1 MGNFLNYSMKKL
13 QIFLIFIFT
22 LNINLITSQQVNTS
36 SGIVEIS
43 RFNKRLL
50 KELAQQQ
57 SSYIGLLVNRVKQLI
72 EDEKELN
79 NRITDLES
87 LLKISQNNL
96 NLSNNELKKY
106 TDLYSDEVDK
116 VAQLRIENNKIS
128 ILENEILVLKDSVLT
143 VSSLLNTYQSQ
154 LNQSSNTSPNI
165 SSSYDSFLNDLYLGI
180 TEIENQTLDLKPAGI
195 IAVNHIR
202 YFTNDD
208 DFNNYNIEL
217 GNNITQFF
225 DISEIDYQV
234 EKRINKEL
242 FNLSDIV
249 NWKSFIESNM
259 LSSGRV
265 GDIFPTFSFLKGKL
279 LTIKSENHE
288 KDFLFSVKEHD
299 YGRDNDYYNSVY
311 NNTKFSGQKP
321 IYFSLTDE
329 DEKEHLFGTIVIN
342 NEVYL
347 MLSNKDLI
355 NLGLSFK
362 TSGELSRNTILK
374 KVNYNNYSSEY
385 TYEDDYDDP
394 LCYNSNMASNTACR
408 DQRYFIYNDLN
419 TIYVKTKKTL
429 FRESSIV
436 DPIFILFKLE
446 IQ

>member
-13 QIFLIFIFT
+13 QIFLVVIFT
-22 LNINLITSQQVNTS
+22 FNFNQITSQQVRI
-36 SGIVEIS
+36 SGGTVDIS
-43 RFNKRLL
+43 RFNKKLL
-50 KELAQQQ
+50 KDLAQEQ
-57 SSYIGLLVNRVKQLI
+57 SLYINQLI
-72 EDEKELN
+72 EDKRELN
-79 NRITDLES
+79 KRINDLES

-96 NLSNNELKKY
+96 DLSNNELKKY

-116 VAQLRIENNKIS
+116 VAQLRTENNKIS
-128 ILENEILVLKDSVLT
+128 ILENEILILKDSVLT
-143 VSSLLNTYQSQ
+143 VNSLLNTYQSQ
-154 LNQSSNTSPNI
+154 INQSSNTSSNI

-202 YFTNDD
+202 YFNNDD
-208 DFNNYNIEL
+208 DYNNYNIRL
-217 GNNITQFF
+217 GHNITQFF

-242 FNLSDIV
+242 FNTLDIQ

-259 LSSGRV
+259 LSSSRA

-362 TSGELSRNTILK
+362 TSSELSRNTILK
-374 KVNYNNYSSEY
+374 RVDYNNYSYNY

-394 LCYNSNMASNTACR
+394 LCYIQDGQRPMACR
-408 DQRYFIYNDLN
+408 DKRYYLYNDSN
-419 TIYVKTKKTL
+419 TLYIKTKKTL

>member
-13 QIFLIFIFT
+13 QIFLVVIFT
-22 LNINLITSQQVNTS
+22 FNINLITSQQVRI
-36 SGIVEIS
+36 SGGTVDIS
-43 RFNKRLL
+43 RFNKKLL
-50 KELAQQQ
+50 KDLAQEQ
-57 SSYIGLLVNRVKQLI
+57 SLYINQLI
-72 EDEKELN
+72 DDKRELYK
-79 NRITDLES
+79 RISDLES

-96 NLSNNELKKY
+96 NVSNNELKKY

-116 VAQLRIENNKIS
+116 VAQLRTENNKIS
-128 ILENEILVLKDSVLT
+128 ILENEILILKDSVLT
-143 VSSLLNTYQSQ
+143 VNSLLNTYQSQ
-154 LNQSSNTSPNI
+154 INQSSNTSSNI

-195 IAVNHIR
+195 IAVNHIK

-208 DFNNYNIEL
+208 GFNNYNYDLQL

-225 DISEIDYQV
+225 DISEIDLQV

-242 FNLSDIV
+242 LNPSDIQ

-259 LSSGRV
+259 LSSSRA

-299 YGRDNDYYNSVY
+299 YGRDNDYYNSSVY
-311 NNTKFSGQKP
+311 NKTKFSGQKP

-329 DEKEHLFGTIVIN
+329 DEKEYLFGTIVIN

-362 TSGELSRNTILK
+362 TSNELSRNTILK
-374 KVNYNNYSSEY
+374 TFYSDNSPKGEY
-385 TYEDDYDDP
+385 TYERDYDDP
-394 LCYNSNMASNTACR
+394 LCYNSNSVSYTACR
-408 DQRYFIYNDLN
+408 ANRYYIYNDNN

-429 FRESSIV
+429 FRESLTV

>member
-13 QIFLIFIFT
+13 QIFLVVIFT
-22 LNINLITSQQVNTS
+22 FNFNQITSQQVRI
-36 SGIVEIS
+36 SGGTVDIS
-43 RFNKRLL
+43 RFNKKLL
-50 KELAQQQ
+50 KDLAQEQ
-57 SSYIGLLVNRVKQLI
+57 SLYINQLI
-72 EDEKELN
+72 EDKRELN
-79 NRITDLES
+79 KRINDLES

-96 NLSNNELKKY
+96 DLSNNELKKY

-116 VAQLRIENNKIS
+116 VAQLRRENNKIS
-128 ILENEILVLKDSVLT
+128 ILENEILVLKDSILSVN
-143 VSSLLNTYQSQ
+143 SLLNTYQSQ
-154 LNQSSNTSPNI
+154 INQSSNTSSNI

-202 YFTNDD
+202 YFNNDD
-208 DFNNYNIEL
+208 DYNNYNIRL
-217 GNNITQFF
+217 GHNITQFF

-242 FNLSDIV
+242 FNTLDIQ

-259 LSSGRV
+259 LSSSRA

-362 TSGELSRNTILK
+362 TSSELSRNTILK
-374 KVNYNNYSSEY
+374 RVDYNNYSYNY

-394 LCYNSNMASNTACR
+394 LCYIQDGQRPTACR
-408 DQRYFIYNDLN
+408 DKRYYLYNDSN
-419 TIYVKTKKTL
+419 TLYIKTKKTL

>member
-1 MGNFLNYSMKKL
+1 MKKL
-13 QIFLIFIFT
+13 QIFLVVIFT
-22 LNINLITSQQVNTS
+22 FNFNQITSQQVRI
-36 SGIVEIS
+36 SGGTVDIS
-43 RFNKRLL
+43 RFNKKLL
-50 KELAQQQ
+50 KDLAQEQ
-57 SSYIGLLVNRVKQLI
+57 SLYINQLI
-72 EDEKELN
+72 EDKRELN
-79 NRITDLES
+79 KRINDLES

-96 NLSNNELKKY
+96 DLSNNELKKY

-116 VAQLRIENNKIS
+116 VAQLRTENNKIS
-128 ILENEILVLKDSVLT
+128 ILENEILILKDSVLT
-143 VSSLLNTYQSQ
+143 VNSLLNTYQSQ
-154 LNQSSNTSPNI
+154 INQSSNTSSNI

-202 YFTNDD
+202 YFNNDD
-208 DFNNYNIEL
+208 DYNNYNIRL
-217 GNNITQFF
+217 GHNITQFF

-242 FNLSDIV
+242 FNTLDIQ

-259 LSSGRV
+259 LSSSRA

-362 TSGELSRNTILK
+362 TSSELSRNTILK
-374 KVNYNNYSSEY
+374 RVDYNNYSYNY

-394 LCYNSNMASNTACR
+394 LCYIQDGQRPMACR
-408 DQRYFIYNDLN
+408 DKRYYLYNDSN
-419 TIYVKTKKTL
+419 TLYIKTKKTL

>member
-1 MGNFLNYSMKKL
+1 MKKL
-13 QIFLIFIFT
+13 QIFLVVIFT
-22 LNINLITSQQVNTS
+22 FNINLITSQQVRI
-36 SGIVEIS
+36 SGGTVDIS
-43 RFNKRLL
+43 RFNKKLL
-50 KELAQQQ
+50 KDLAQEQ
-57 SSYIGLLVNRVKQLI
+57 SLYINQLI
-72 EDEKELN
+72 DDKRELYK
-79 NRITDLES
+79 RISDLES

-96 NLSNNELKKY
+96 NVSNNELKKY

-116 VAQLRIENNKIS
+116 VAQLRTENNKIS
-128 ILENEILVLKDSVLT
+128 ILENEILILKDSVLT
-143 VSSLLNTYQSQ
+143 VNSLLNTYQSQ
-154 LNQSSNTSPNI
+154 INQSSNTSSNI

-180 TEIENQTLDLKPAGI
+180 TEIQNQTLDLKPAGI
-195 IAVNHIR
+195 IAVNYVR

-208 DFNNYNIEL
+208 NFSNSSL

-225 DISEIDYQV
+225 DISEIDFQV

-242 FNLSDIV
+242 FNTSEIE

-259 LSSGRV
+259 LSSSRA
-265 GDIFPTFSFLKGKL
+265 GDIFPTFSFIKGKL
-279 LTIKSENHE
+279 LTINSENYE
-288 KDFLFSVKEHD
+288 KNFLFSVKEHE
-299 YGRDNDYYNSVY
+299 YEKTNDYYY
-311 NNTKFSGQKP
+311 NNAYRKTRYSGQKP

-347 MLSNKDLI
+347 MLSKNDLI

-362 TSGELSRNTILK
+362 TSNELSRNTILK
-374 KVNYNNYSSEY
+374 KVSSSDYSNEY
-385 TYEDDYDDP
+385 TYESDYDDP
-394 LCYNSNMASNTACR
+394 LCYNSNTGSYMACR
-408 DQRYFIYNDLN
+408 DRRYYIYNDLN

-446 IQ
+446 LQ

>member
-1 MGNFLNYSMKKL
+1 MGNLLNYSMKKL
-13 QIFLIFIFT
+13 QIFLVVIFT
-22 LNINLITSQQVNTS
+22 FNFNQITSQQVRI
-36 SGIVEIS
+36 SGGTVDIS
-43 RFNKRLL
+43 RFNKKLL
-50 KELAQQQ
+50 KDLAQEQ
-57 SSYIGLLVNRVKQLI
+57 SLYINQLI
-72 EDEKELN
+72 EDKRELN
-79 NRITDLES
+79 KRINDLES

-96 NLSNNELKKY
+96 NVSNNELKKY

-116 VAQLRIENNKIS
+116 VAQLRTENNKIS
-128 ILENEILVLKDSVLT
+128 ILENEILILKDSVLT
-143 VSSLLNTYQSQ
+143 VNSLLNTYQSQ
-154 LNQSSNTSPNI
+154 INQSSNTSSNI

-180 TEIENQTLDLKPAGI
+180 TEIQNQTLDLKPAGI

-208 DFNNYNIEL
+208 NFSNSSL

-242 FNLSDIV
+242 FNTSEIE

-259 LSSGRV
+259 LSSSRA
-265 GDIFPTFSFLKGKL
+265 GDIFPTFSFIKGKL
-279 LTIKSENHE
+279 LTINSENYE
-288 KDFLFSVKEHD
+288 KNFLFSVKEHE
-299 YGRDNDYYNSVY
+299 YEKTNDYYY
-311 NNTKFSGQKP
+311 NNAYRKTRYSGQKP

-329 DEKEHLFGTIVIN
+329 DENEHLFGTIVIN

-347 MLSNKDLI
+347 MLSKNDLI

-362 TSGELSRNTILK
+362 TSNELSRNTILK
-374 KVNYNNYSSEY
+374 KVNSSDYSNEY
-385 TYEDDYDDP
+385 TYESDYDDP
-394 LCYNSNMASNTACR
+394 LCYNSNTGSYMACR
-408 DQRYFIYNDLN
+408 DRRYYIYNDLN

-446 IQ
+446 LQ

>member
-1 MGNFLNYSMKKL
+1 MKKL
-13 QIFLIFIFT
+13 QIFLVVIFT
-22 LNINLITSQQVNTS
+22 FNFNQITSQQVRI
-36 SGIVEIS
+36 SGGTVDIS
-43 RFNKRLL
+43 RFNKKLL
-50 KELAQQQ
+50 KDLAQEQ
-57 SSYIGLLVNRVKQLI
+57 SLYINQLI
-72 EDEKELN
+72 EVNRELN
-79 NRITDLES
+79 KRINDLES

-96 NLSNNELKKY
+96 DLSNNELKKY

-116 VAQLRIENNKIS
+116 VAQLRTENNKIS
-128 ILENEILVLKDSVLT
+128 ILENEILILKDSVLT
-143 VSSLLNTYQSQ
+143 VNSLLNTYQSQ
-154 LNQSSNTSPNI
+154 KNQSSNTSSKI

-180 TEIENQTLDLKPAGI
+180 TEIQNQTLDLKPAGI
-195 IAVNHIR
+195 IAVNYVR

-208 DFNNYNIEL
+208 NFSNSSL

-242 FNLSDIV
+242 FNTSEIE

-259 LSSGRV
+259 LSSSRA
-265 GDIFPTFSFLKGKL
+265 GDIFPTFSFIKGKL
-279 LTIKSENHE
+279 LTINSENYE
-288 KDFLFSVKEHD
+288 KNFLFSVKEHE
-299 YGRDNDYYNSVY
+299 YEKTNDYYY
-311 NNTKFSGQKP
+311 NNAYRKTRYSGQKP

-329 DEKEHLFGTIVIN
+329 DEKEHLFGTILIN

-347 MLSNKDLI
+347 MLSKNDLI

-362 TSGELSRNTILK
+362 TSNELSRNTILK
-374 KVNYNNYSSEY
+374 KVSSSDYSNEY
-385 TYEDDYDDP
+385 TYESDYDDP
-394 LCYNSNMASNTACR
+394 LCYNSNTGSYMACR
-408 DQRYFIYNDLN
+408 DRRYYIYNDLN

-446 IQ
+446 LQ

>member
-1 MGNFLNYSMKKL
+1 MGNLLNYSMKKL
-13 QIFLIFIFT
+13 QIFLVVIFT
-22 LNINLITSQQVNTS
+22 FNFNQITSQQVRI
-36 SGIVEIS
+36 SGGTVDIS
-43 RFNKRLL
+43 RFNKKLL
-50 KELAQQQ
+50 KDLAQEQ
-57 SSYIGLLVNRVKQLI
+57 SLYINQLI
-72 EDEKELN
+72 EDKRELN
-79 NRITDLES
+79 KRINDLES

-96 NLSNNELKKY
+96 NVSNNELKKY

-116 VAQLRIENNKIS
+116 VAQLRTENNKIS
-128 ILENEILVLKDSVLT
+128 ILENEILILKDSVLT
-143 VSSLLNTYQSQ
+143 VNSLLNTYQSQ
-154 LNQSSNTSPNI
+154 INQSSNTSPNI

-180 TEIENQTLDLKPAGI
+180 TEIQNQTLDLKPAGI

-208 DFNNYNIEL
+208 NFSNSSL

-242 FNLSDIV
+242 FNTSEIE

-259 LSSGRV
+259 LSSSRA
-265 GDIFPTFSFLKGKL
+265 GDIFPTFSFIKGKL
-279 LTIKSENHE
+279 LTINSENYE
-288 KDFLFSVKEHD
+288 KNFLFSVKEHE
-299 YGRDNDYYNSVY
+299 YEKTNDYYY
-311 NNTKFSGQKP
+311 NNAYRKTRYSGQKP

-329 DEKEHLFGTIVIN
+329 DENEHLFGTIVIN

-347 MLSNKDLI
+347 MLSKNDLI

-362 TSGELSRNTILK
+362 TSNELSRNTILK
-374 KVNYNNYSSEY
+374 KVNSSDYSNEY
-385 TYEDDYDDP
+385 TYESDYDDP
-394 LCYNSNMASNTACR
+394 LCYNSNTGSYMACR
-408 DQRYFIYNDLN
+408 DRRYYIYNDLN

-446 IQ
+446 LQ

>member
-1 MGNFLNYSMKKL
+1 MGNLLNYSMKKL
-13 QIFLIFIFT
+13 QIFLVVIFT
-22 LNINLITSQQVNTS
+22 FNFNQITSQQVRI
-36 SGIVEIS
+36 SGGTVDIS
-43 RFNKRLL
+43 RFNKKLL
-50 KELAQQQ
+50 KDLAQEQ
-57 SSYIGLLVNRVKQLI
+57 SLYINQLI
-72 EDEKELN
+72 EVNRELN
-79 NRITDLES
+79 KRINDLES

-96 NLSNNELKKY
+96 DLSNNELKKY

-116 VAQLRIENNKIS
+116 VAQLRTENNKIS
-128 ILENEILVLKDSVLT
+128 ILENEILILKDSVLT
-143 VSSLLNTYQSQ
+143 LNSLLNTYQSQ
-154 LNQSSNTSPNI
+154 INQSSNTSSNI

-180 TEIENQTLDLKPAGI
+180 TEIQNQTLDLKPAGI
-195 IAVNHIR
+195 IAVNYVR

-208 DFNNYNIEL
+208 NFSNSSL

-242 FNLSDIV
+242 FNTSEIE

-259 LSSGRV
+259 LSSSRA
-265 GDIFPTFSFLKGKL
+265 GDIFPTFSFIKGKL
-279 LTIKSENHE
+279 LTINSENYE
-288 KDFLFSVKEHD
+288 KNFLFSVKEHE
-299 YGRDNDYYNSVY
+299 YEKTNDYYY
-311 NNTKFSGQKP
+311 NNAYRKTRYSGQKP

-329 DEKEHLFGTIVIN
+329 DEKEHLFGTILIN

-347 MLSNKDLI
+347 MLSKNDLI

-362 TSGELSRNTILK
+362 TSNELSRNTILK
-374 KVNYNNYSSEY
+374 KVSSSDYSNEY
-385 TYEDDYDDP
+385 TYESDYDDP
-394 LCYNSNMASNTACR
+394 LCYNSNTGSYMACR
-408 DQRYFIYNDLN
+408 DRRYYIYNDLN

-446 IQ
+446 LQ

>member
-1 MGNFLNYSMKKL
+1 MGNLLNYSMKKL
-13 QIFLIFIFT
+13 QIFLVVIFT
-22 LNINLITSQQVNTS
+22 FNINLITSQQVRI
-36 SGIVEIS
+36 SGGTVDIS
-43 RFNKRLL
+43 RFNKKLL
-50 KELAQQQ
+50 KDLAQEQ
-57 SSYIGLLVNRVKQLI
+57 SLYINQLI
-72 EDEKELN
+72 EVNRELN
-79 NRITDLES
+79 KRINDLES

-96 NLSNNELKKY
+96 NVSNNELKKY

-116 VAQLRIENNKIS
+116 VAQLRTENNKIS
-128 ILENEILVLKDSVLT
+128 ILENEILILKDSVLT
-143 VSSLLNTYQSQ
+143 VNSLLNTYQSQ
-154 LNQSSNTSPNI
+154 INQSSNTSSNI

-180 TEIENQTLDLKPAGI
+180 TEIQNQTLDLKPAGI
-195 IAVNHIR
+195 IAVNYVR

-208 DFNNYNIEL
+208 NFSNSSL

-242 FNLSDIV
+242 FNTSEIE

-259 LSSGRV
+259 LSSSRA
-265 GDIFPTFSFLKGKL
+265 GDIFPTFSFIKGKL
-279 LTIKSENHE
+279 LTINSENYE
-288 KDFLFSVKEHD
+288 KNFLFSVKEHE
-299 YGRDNDYYNSVY
+299 YEKTNDYYY
-311 NNTKFSGQKP
+311 NNAYRKTRYSGQKP

-347 MLSNKDLI
+347 MLSKNDLI

-362 TSGELSRNTILK
+362 TSNELSRNTILK
-374 KVNYNNYSSEY
+374 KVSSSDYSNEY
-385 TYEDDYDDP
+385 TYESDYDDP
-394 LCYNSNMASNTACR
+394 LCYNSNTGSYMACR
-408 DQRYFIYNDLN
+408 DRRYYIYNDLN

-446 IQ
+446 LQ

>member
-13 QIFLIFIFT
+13 QIFLVVIFT
-22 LNINLITSQQVNTS
+22 FNINQITSQQVRI
-36 SGIVEIS
+36 SGGTVDIS
-43 RFNKRLL
+43 RFNKKLL
-50 KELAQQQ
+50 KDLAQEQ
-57 SSYIGLLVNRVKQLI
+57 SLYINQLI
-72 EDEKELN
+72 EDKRELN
-79 NRITDLES
+79 KRINDLES

-96 NLSNNELKKY
+96 DLSNNELKKY

-116 VAQLRIENNKIS
+116 VAQLRTENNKIS
-128 ILENEILVLKDSVLT
+128 ILENEILILKDSVLT
-143 VSSLLNTYQSQ
+143 LNSLLNTYQSQ
-154 LNQSSNTSPNI
+154 INQSSNTSSNI

-180 TEIENQTLDLKPAGI
+180 TEIQNQTLDLKPAGI
-195 IAVNHIR
+195 IAVNYVR

-208 DFNNYNIEL
+208 NFSNSSL

-242 FNLSDIV
+242 FNTSEIE

-259 LSSGRV
+259 LSSSRA
-265 GDIFPTFSFLKGKL
+265 GDIFPTFSFIKGKL
-279 LTIKSENHE
+279 LTINSENYE
-288 KDFLFSVKEHD
+288 KNFLFSVKEHE
-299 YGRDNDYYNSVY
+299 YEKTNDYYY
-311 NNTKFSGQKP
+311 NNAYRKTRYSGQKP

-347 MLSNKDLI
+347 MLSKNDLI

-362 TSGELSRNTILK
+362 TSNELSRNTILK
-374 KVNYNNYSSEY
+374 MVNSSDYSNEY
-385 TYEDDYDDP
+385 TYERDYDDP
-394 LCYNSNMASNTACR
+394 LCYNSNTGSYMACR
-408 DQRYFIYNDLN
+408 DRRYYIYNDLN

-446 IQ
+446 LQ

>member
-1 MGNFLNYSMKKL
+1 MGNFLNYSMKKI
-13 QIFLIFIFT
+13 QIFLVVIFT
-22 LNINLITSQQVNTS
+22 FNINLITSQQVRI
-36 SGIVEIS
+36 SGGTVDIS
-43 RFNKRLL
+43 RFNKKLL
-50 KELAQQQ
+50 KDLAQEQ
-57 SSYIGLLVNRVKQLI
+57 SLYINQLI
-72 EDEKELN
+72 EDKRELN
-79 NRITDLES
+79 KRINDLES

-96 NLSNNELKKY
+96 NVSNNELKKY

-116 VAQLRIENNKIS
+116 VAQLRTENNKIS
-128 ILENEILVLKDSVLT
+128 ILENEILILKDSVLT
-143 VSSLLNTYQSQ
+143 VNSLLNTYQSQ
-154 LNQSSNTSPNI
+154 INQSSNTSSNI

-180 TEIENQTLDLKPAGI
+180 TEVENQTLDLKPAGI

-202 YFTNDD
+202 YFNNDD
-208 DFNNYNIEL
+208 DYNNYNIRL
-217 GNNITQFF
+217 GHNITQFF

-242 FNLSDIV
+242 FNTLDIQ

-259 LSSGRV
+259 LSSSRA

-362 TSGELSRNTILK
+362 TSSELSRNTILK
-374 KVNYNNYSSEY
+374 RVDYNNYSYNY

-394 LCYNSNMASNTACR
+394 LCYIQDGQRPMACR
-408 DQRYFIYNDLN
+408 DKRYYLYNDSN
-419 TIYVKTKKTL
+419 TLYIKTKKTL

>member
-1 MGNFLNYSMKKL
+1 MGNLLNYSMKKL
-13 QIFLIFIFT
+13 QIFLVVIFT
-22 LNINLITSQQVNTS
+22 FNINQITSQQVRI
-36 SGIVEIS
+36 SGGTVDIS
-43 RFNKRLL
+43 RFNKKLL
-50 KELAQQQ
+50 KDLAQEQ
-57 SSYIGLLVNRVKQLI
+57 SLYINQLI
-72 EDEKELN
+72 EVNRELN
-79 NRITDLES
+79 KRINDLES

-96 NLSNNELKKY
+96 DLSNNELKKY

-116 VAQLRIENNKIS
+116 VAQLRTENNKIS
-128 ILENEILVLKDSVLT
+128 ILENEILILKDSVLT
-143 VSSLLNTYQSQ
+143 VNSLLNTYQSQ
-154 LNQSSNTSPNI
+154 KNQSSNTSSKI

-180 TEIENQTLDLKPAGI
+180 TEIQNQTLDLKPAGI
-195 IAVNHIR
+195 IAVNYVR

-208 DFNNYNIEL
+208 NFSNSSL

-242 FNLSDIV
+242 FNTSDIE

-259 LSSGRV
+259 LSSSRA
-265 GDIFPTFSFLKGKL
+265 GDIFPTFSFIKGKL
-279 LTIKSENHE
+279 LTINSENYE
-288 KDFLFSVKEHD
+288 KNFLFSVKEHE
-299 YGRDNDYYNSVY
+299 YEKTNDYYY
-311 NNTKFSGQKP
+311 NNAYRKTRYSGQKP

-329 DEKEHLFGTIVIN
+329 DEKEHLFGTILIN

-347 MLSNKDLI
+347 MLSKNDLI

-362 TSGELSRNTILK
+362 TSNELSRNTILK
-374 KVNYNNYSSEY
+374 KVSSSDYSNEY
-385 TYEDDYDDP
+385 TYESDYDDP
-394 LCYNSNMASNTACR
+394 LCYNSNTGSYMACR
-408 DQRYFIYNDLN
+408 DRRYYIYNDLN

-446 IQ
+446 LQ

>member
-13 QIFLIFIFT
+13 QIFLVVIFT
-22 LNINLITSQQVNTS
+22 FNSNLITSQQVRI
-36 SGIVEIS
+36 SGGTVDIS
-43 RFNKRLL
+43 RFNKKLL
-50 KELAQQQ
+50 KDLAQEQ
-57 SSYIGLLVNRVKQLI
+57 SLYINQLI
-72 EDEKELN
+72 DDKRELYK
-79 NRITDLES
+79 RISDLES

-96 NLSNNELKKY
+96 NVSNNELKKY

-116 VAQLRIENNKIS
+116 VAQLRTENNKIS
-128 ILENEILVLKDSVLT
+128 ILENEILILKDSVLT
-143 VSSLLNTYQSQ
+143 VNSLLNTYQSQ
-154 LNQSSNTSPNI
+154 INQSSNTSSNT

-202 YFTNDD
+202 YFNNDD
-208 DFNNYNIEL
+208 DYNNYDIRL
-217 GNNITQFF
+217 GHNITQFF

-242 FNLSDIV
+242 FNTLDIQ

-259 LSSGRV
+259 LSSSRA

-362 TSGELSRNTILK
+362 TSSELSRNTILK
-374 KVNYNNYSSEY
+374 RVANNNYSYEY
-385 TYEDDYDDP
+385 TYEYDYLDP
-394 LCYNSNMASNTACR
+394 LCYNDNTGGYMACR
-408 DQRYFIYNDLN
+408 DKRYYLYNDNN
-419 TIYVKTKKTL
+419 TLYIKTKKTL

>member
-1 MGNFLNYSMKKL
+1 MGNFLNYSMKKI
-13 QIFLIFIFT
+13 QIFLVVIFT
-22 LNINLITSQQVNTS
+22 FNINLITSQQVRI
-36 SGIVEIS
+36 SGGTVDIS
-43 RFNKRLL
+43 RFNKKLL
-50 KELAQQQ
+50 KDLAQEQ
-57 SSYIGLLVNRVKQLI
+57 SLYINQLI
-72 EDEKELN
+72 EDKRELN
-79 NRITDLES
+79 KRINDLES

-96 NLSNNELKKY
+96 NVSNNELKKY

-116 VAQLRIENNKIS
+116 VAQLRTENNKIS
-128 ILENEILVLKDSVLT
+128 ILENEILILKDSVLT
-143 VSSLLNTYQSQ
+143 VNSLLNTYQSQ
-154 LNQSSNTSPNI
+154 INQSSNTSSNI

-202 YFTNDD
+202 YFNNDD
-208 DFNNYNIEL
+208 DYNNYNIRL
-217 GNNITQFF
+217 GHNITQFF

-242 FNLSDIV
+242 FNTLDIQ

-259 LSSGRV
+259 LSSSRA

-362 TSGELSRNTILK
+362 TSSELSRNTILK
-374 KVNYNNYSSEY
+374 RVDYNNYSYNY

-394 LCYNSNMASNTACR
+394 LCYIQDGQRPTACR
-408 DQRYFIYNDLN
+408 DKRYYLYNDSN
-419 TIYVKTKKTL
+419 TLYIKTKKTL

>member
-13 QIFLIFIFT
+13 QIFLVVIFT
-22 LNINLITSQQVNTS
+22 FNFNQITSQQVRI
-36 SGIVEIS
+36 SGGTVDIS
-43 RFNKRLL
+43 RFNKKLL
-50 KELAQQQ
+50 KDLAQEQ
-57 SSYIGLLVNRVKQLI
+57 SLYINQLI
-72 EDEKELN
+72 DDKRELYK
-79 NRITDLES
+79 RISDLES

-96 NLSNNELKKY
+96 NVSNNELKKY
-106 TDLYSDEVDK
+106 TDLYSYEVDK
-116 VAQLRIENNKIS
+116 VAQLRTENNKIS
-128 ILENEILVLKDSVLT
+128 ILENEILILKDSVLT
-143 VSSLLNTYQSQ
+143 VNSLLNTYQSQ
-154 LNQSSNTSPNI
+154 INQSSNTSSNI
-165 SSSYDSFLNDLYLGI
+165 LSSYDSFLNDLYLGI
-180 TEIENQTLDLKPAGI
+180 TEIENQTIDLKPAGI
-195 IAVNHIR
+195 IAVNHIK

-208 DFNNYNIEL
+208 GFNNYDLQL

-242 FNLSDIV
+242 FNTSDIL

-259 LSSGRV
+259 LSSSRAV
-265 GDIFPTFSFLKGKL
+265 DIFPTFSFLKGKL

-299 YGRDNDYYNSVY
+299 YGRDYNSAYAY

-347 MLSNKDLI
+347 MLSKNDLI

-362 TSGELSRNTILK
+362 TSNELSRNTILK
-374 KVNYNNYSSEY
+374 TFYSDNSPRGEY
-385 TYEDDYDDP
+385 TYERDYDDP
-394 LCYNSNMASNTACR
+394 LCYNSNSASYMACSDR
-408 DQRYFIYNDLN
+408 RYYIYNDLN

-446 IQ
+446 LQ

>member
-1 MGNFLNYSMKKL
+1 MGNLLNYSMKKL
-13 QIFLIFIFT
+13 QIFLVVIFT
-22 LNINLITSQQVNTS
+22 FNFNQITSQQVRI
-36 SGIVEIS
+36 SGGTVDIS
-43 RFNKRLL
+43 RFNKKLL
-50 KELAQQQ
+50 KDLAQEQ
-57 SSYIGLLVNRVKQLI
+57 SLYINQLI
-72 EDEKELN
+72 EVNRELN
-79 NRITDLES
+79 KRINDLES

-96 NLSNNELKKY
+96 DLSNNELKKY

-116 VAQLRIENNKIS
+116 VAQLRTENNKIS
-128 ILENEILVLKDSVLT
+128 ILENEILILKDSVLT
-143 VSSLLNTYQSQ
+143 VNSLLNTYQSQ
-154 LNQSSNTSPNI
+154 KNQSSNTSSKI

-180 TEIENQTLDLKPAGI
+180 TEIQNQTLDLKPAGI
-195 IAVNHIR
+195 IAVNYVR

-208 DFNNYNIEL
+208 NFSNSSL

-242 FNLSDIV
+242 FNTSEIE

-259 LSSGRV
+259 LSSSRA
-265 GDIFPTFSFLKGKL
+265 GDIFPTFSFIKGKL
-279 LTIKSENHE
+279 LTINSENYE
-288 KDFLFSVKEHD
+288 KNFLFSVKEHE
-299 YGRDNDYYNSVY
+299 YEKTNDYYY
-311 NNTKFSGQKP
+311 NNAYRKTRYSGQKP

-329 DEKEHLFGTIVIN
+329 DEKEHLFGTILIN

-347 MLSNKDLI
+347 MLSKNDLI

-362 TSGELSRNTILK
+362 TSNELSRNTILK
-374 KVNYNNYSSEY
+374 KVSSSDYSNEY
-385 TYEDDYDDP
+385 TYESDYDDP
-394 LCYNSNMASNTACR
+394 LCYNSNTGSYMACR
-408 DQRYFIYNDLN
+408 DRRYYIYNDLN

-446 IQ
+446 LQ

>member
-1 MGNFLNYSMKKL
+1 MKKL
-13 QIFLIFIFT
+13 QIFLVVIFT
-22 LNINLITSQQVNTS
+22 FNFNQITSQQVRI
-36 SGIVEIS
+36 SGGTVDIS
-43 RFNKRLL
+43 RFNKKLL
-50 KELAQQQ
+50 KDLAQEQ
-57 SSYIGLLVNRVKQLI
+57 SLYINQLI
-72 EDEKELN
+72 EDKRELN
-79 NRITDLES
+79 KRINDLES

-96 NLSNNELKKY
+96 NVSNNELKKY

-116 VAQLRIENNKIS
+116 VAQLRTENNKIS
-128 ILENEILVLKDSVLT
+128 ILENEILILKDSVLT
-143 VSSLLNTYQSQ
+143 VNSLLNTYQSQ
-154 LNQSSNTSPNI
+154 INQSSNTSSNI

-180 TEIENQTLDLKPAGI
+180 TEIQNQTLDLKPAGI

-208 DFNNYNIEL
+208 NFSNSSL

-242 FNLSDIV
+242 FNTSEIE

-259 LSSGRV
+259 LSSSRA
-265 GDIFPTFSFLKGKL
+265 GDIFPTFSFIKGKL
-279 LTIKSENHE
+279 LTINSENYE
-288 KDFLFSVKEHD
+288 KNFLFSVKEHE
-299 YGRDNDYYNSVY
+299 YEKTNDYYY
-311 NNTKFSGQKP
+311 NNAYRKTRYSGQKP

-329 DEKEHLFGTIVIN
+329 DENEHLFGTIVIN

-347 MLSNKDLI
+347 MLSKNDLI

-362 TSGELSRNTILK
+362 TSNELSRNTILK
-374 KVNYNNYSSEY
+374 KVNSSDYSNEY
-385 TYEDDYDDP
+385 TYESDYDDP
-394 LCYNSNMASNTACR
+394 LCYNSNTGSYMACR
-408 DQRYFIYNDLN
+408 DRRYYIYNDLN

-446 IQ
+446 LQ

>member
-1 MGNFLNYSMKKL
+1 MKKL
-13 QIFLIFIFT
+13 QIFLVVIFT
-22 LNINLITSQQVNTS
+22 FNFNQITSQQVRI
-36 SGIVEIS
+36 SGGTVDIS
-43 RFNKRLL
+43 RFNKKLL
-50 KELAQQQ
+50 KDLAQEQ
-57 SSYIGLLVNRVKQLI
+57 SLYINQLI
-72 EDEKELN
+72 EDKRELN
-79 NRITDLES
+79 KRINDLES

-96 NLSNNELKKY
+96 NVSNNELKKY

-116 VAQLRIENNKIS
+116 VAQLRTENNKIS
-128 ILENEILVLKDSVLT
+128 ILENEILILKDSVLT
-143 VSSLLNTYQSQ
+143 VNSLLNTYQSQ
-154 LNQSSNTSPNI
+154 INQSSNTSSNI

-202 YFTNDD
+202 YFNNDD
-208 DFNNYNIEL
+208 DYNNYNIRL
-217 GNNITQFF
+217 GHNITQFF

-242 FNLSDIV
+242 FNTLDIQ

-259 LSSGRV
+259 LSSSRA

-362 TSGELSRNTILK
+362 TSSELSRNTILK
-374 KVNYNNYSSEY
+374 RVDYNNYSYNY

-394 LCYNSNMASNTACR
+394 LCYIQDGQRPMACR
-408 DQRYFIYNDLN
+408 DKRYYLYNDSN
-419 TIYVKTKKTL
+419 TLYIKTKKTL